1 MLKDLINVF
10 KKTYEEYNKDK
21 IAARNSIKKL
31 NDLLEGQG
39 EIFKTFC
46 KIMKMLDEVY
56 FYCPE
61 LERKHIIEPM
71 LDFLKYRYRIAEGLG
86 DSGSY
91 IECGYI
97 TSMEHLV
104 RLIEFNLQEAKQL
117 YDNYQYKECVEYVE
131 KSISSIKN
139 EFEKVKANFI
149 EPKK

>member
-1 MLKDLINVF
+1 MIKDLINVF

-21 IAARNSIKKL
+21 IAAKNSLKKL

-46 KIMKMLDEVY
+46 KIMKMLDAVY
-56 FYCPE
+56 LYCPE
-61 LERKHIIEPM
+61 LERKHIIQPM
-71 LDFLKYRYRIAEGLG
+71 LDFLKYRYRIAEGPG
-86 DSGSY
+86 DSASY

-104 RLIEFNLQEAKQL
+104 RFIEFDLQEAKQL

-131 KSISSIKN
+131 KSINSIKN
-139 EFEKVKANFI
+139 EFEKVKANFV
-149 EPKK
+149 ESKN